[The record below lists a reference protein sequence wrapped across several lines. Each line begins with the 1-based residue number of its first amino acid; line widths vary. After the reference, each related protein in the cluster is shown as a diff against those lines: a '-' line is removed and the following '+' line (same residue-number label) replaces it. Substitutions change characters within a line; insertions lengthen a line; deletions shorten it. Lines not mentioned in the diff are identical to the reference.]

1 MVEEIWAHLF
11 SSGSCIL
18 RMTVGADNFMSRTDL
33 KSLQSAHRKLA
44 VLVLHDPV
52 YLPIFERIEKEIAL
66 LSDQD
71 DAISRA
77 RAVAALQKQVG

>member
-1 MVEEIWAHLF
+1 M
-11 SSGSCIL
+11 
-18 RMTVGADNFMSRTDL
+18 
-33 KSLQSAHRKLA
+33 A

-71 DAISRA
+71 DTISRA
-77 RAVAALQKQVG
+77 RAAAALQKQVG

>member
-1 MVEEIWAHLF
+1 MK
-11 SSGSCIL
+11 S
-18 RMTVGADNFMSRTDL
+18 TDH

-44 VLVLHDPV
+44 VLVLHDPA

-66 LSDQD
+66 LDDQG

-77 RAVAALQKQVG
+77 RAVAALHRQVA